1 MFSVVSFC
9 TFEQYEKNEPGI
21 SLKAKI
27 SKKTLKKIL
36 ICFYIFFE
44 SPVEIIRIDRDI
56 RLPYGFLQFPE
67 SVVRVV
73 LMDIPVDK
81 VADAVNGVID
91 LVFGRNTGSCGKPR
105 TDIHTELQKCRLREK
120 VLI

>member
-36 ICFYIFFE
+36 VFFGDYLEDHPHYHLQLRDRNGGYSYI
-44 SPVEIIRIDRDI
+44 
-56 RLPYGFLQFPE
+56 
-67 SVVRVV
+67 
-73 LMDIPVDK
+73 
-81 VADAVNGVID
+81 VID
-91 LVFGRNTGSCGKPR
+91 WK
-105 TDIHTELQKCRLREK
+105 E
-120 VLI
+120 